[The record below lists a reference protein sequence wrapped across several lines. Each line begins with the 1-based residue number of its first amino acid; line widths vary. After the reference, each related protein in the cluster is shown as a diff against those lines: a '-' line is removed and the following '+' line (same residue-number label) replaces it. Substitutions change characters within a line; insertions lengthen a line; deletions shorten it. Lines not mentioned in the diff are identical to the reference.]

1 MGSAQA
7 IAEERKMSHIT
18 NKVRIEKE
26 KNNRNR
32 GFNGF
37 DTGTRDMGYK
47 SNQDRKEKAK
57 LESENFKNKK
67 WTDCP

>member
-1 MGSAQA
+1 
-7 IAEERKMSHIT
+7 MSHIT

-57 LESENFKNKK
+57 LMSENFINNK
-67 WTDCP
+67 WADNTY